1 MIYSAGKI
9 ISLEFPAQMRL
20 SQIRIAGF
28 KSFVDPSK
36 IGFPANITGIVGPNG
51 CGKSNVIDAV
61 RWVMGESSARNLRG
75 ESMEDVIFSG
85 SSGRQPVGQASVEL
99 VFDNSDGRVKGEY
112 ANYNEI
118 SVKRIATR
126 VGKSKYFLNNTRC
139 RRRDIADI
147 FLGTGLGPR
156 SYSIIEQGMVS
167 RIIDAKP
174 DELRVYLEEAAG
186 ISKYKE
192 RRRETETRIR
202 HTRENLER
210 LTDLIDE
217 IDSQL
222 TRLDRQSK
230 AAEKYKQLKQDQRRL
245 EAESLLLQKK
255 AFDAEIE
262 AQKRKLASVETG
274 MEERTAGLRET
285 EREIEQG
292 RQKLAEANES
302 HNQVQAQF
310 YKLGSDI
317 SGKEQAIEHEK
328 NLRQRSR
335 QELAGLQQSLQEAEK
350 MLAGD
355 GDRLQQLALQLDDIT
370 PRLDSDNLQLQQ
382 QQHDL
387 DQAEAKMLE
396 WQELWDQFRREFH
409 QVHEAAQIENRGIEH
424 IERQVRHTEQQ
435 RARLQQEL
443 DSLDSSNT
451 VREIDQLEIE
461 VEARSDEYAATTAQV
476 QTRADEIQALRAS
489 CEDTASQLDEKRG
502 QLQTLRGRLSSLEAL
517 QQHALSDTSDEVG
530 QWLASNNIDS
540 SHRLTSL
547 LKVKGNIDKAVE
559 VVLSPF
565 LGAYTIAVGE
575 SIPDAVVPNQ
585 NLAIFERNP
594 VPARAGSKR
603 DWPRLADY
611 IDCDIDLS
619 SILEGI
625 YLCKDLQDL
634 RAKRPQLTAGESLV
648 TAQGLWAGG
657 NWVLQLSDE
666 DEQAGTLARAQE
678 IEKIRAQ
685 HKQAVAA
692 ATDTK
697 SRYDGDRQRLAK
709 LEQEWDGDQKS
720 LTQLQQQLSEL
731 RQQLSNRQSQ
741 AEQVQLRREQLHAEL
756 VELDK
761 LKSGHASELQE
772 NSNKRNEFLEQIEQ
786 MTQLEATLL
795 EQKSDRQQRL
805 TETREGLH
813 QARETAHQQQIQL
826 QSLEAEQR
834 AAQSNIARVKQQS
847 EQFQGRIEDLDS
859 VVNGSDDPI
868 AGLESELQALLQQ
881 RNLNEQELNK
891 SQQAVGELDNHQ
903 RQLEQERNNRQQR
916 VDEYRNELEQERLRL
931 QEVIVRCKT
940 IEEQLQKTG
949 EDVDTL
955 LQNLDPEAEPALW
968 AQRLEKLNNRIE
980 RLGPINLAAIDE
992 FKEQDER
999 RQYLDAQNQDL
1010 ISALDTLEGA
1020 IRKIDRETRDRFKET
1035 FEQVNSRISERFP
1048 KLFGGGEARL
1058 EMTENDLLNT
1068 GVLIMARP
1076 PGKRVTNLQLLSGGE
1091 KALTAV
1097 ALIFAIFE
1105 LNPSPF
1111 CMLDEVDAPLD
1122 DANVGRFCA
1131 MVAEMSEQVQ
1141 FIMITHNKIT
1151 MEMAQN
1157 LTGVTMHEPG
1167 VSRLV
1172 SVDVGEAVVL
1182 AGVQ

>member
-1 MIYSAGKI
+1 
-9 ISLEFPAQMRL
+9 MRL

-75 ESMEDVIFSG
+75 DSMEDVIFSG
-85 SSGRQPVGQASVEL
+85 SSSRQPVGQASVEL
-99 VFDNSDGRVKGEY
+99 VFDNTDGRVKGEY
-112 ANYNEI
+112 AKYNEI
-118 SVKRIATR
+118 SVKRISTR

-167 RIIDAKP
+167 RIIDARP

-192 RRRETETRIR
+192 RRRETENRIR

-217 IDSQL
+217 IDNQL
-222 TRLDRQSK
+222 TRLDRQAK
-230 AAEKYKQLKQDQRRL
+230 TAEKYKQLKQDQRRL
-245 EAESLLLQKK
+245 EAESLLLQKQ
-255 AFDAEIE
+255 AFEEDIE
-262 AQKRKLASVETG
+262 AQRLKLASVETG
-274 MEERTAGLRET
+274 MEERVAALRET

-292 RQKLAEANES
+292 RQKLVEANEA

-335 QELAGLQQSLQEAEK
+335 QELAGLQQSLEEAEK

-355 GDRLQQLALQLDDIT
+355 GERVQQLVLQLGDIT
-370 PRLDSDNLQLQQ
+370 PRLDSDNQQLQQ
-382 QQHDL
+382 QQQAL
-387 DQAEAKMLE
+387 DRAEAKMQE

-435 RARLQQEL
+435 RMRLQQEL
-443 DSLDSSNT
+443 DNLDSSDA

-476 QTRADEIQALRAS
+476 QARADEIKALRTGCVDIS
-489 CEDTASQLDEKRG
+489 NRLDEKRG

-517 QQHALSDTSDEVG
+517 QRHALSDTSDEVG
-530 QWLASNNIDS
+530 QWLARNNIDS
-540 SHRLTSL
+540 SRRLTSM

-559 VVLSPF
+559 VVMSPF
-565 LGAYTIAVGE
+565 LGAYTVDLGQ
-575 SIPDAVVPNQ
+575 SIPDVVLANQTLAV
-585 NLAIFERNP
+585 FERNP
-594 VPARAGSKR
+594 VPAASAPKR
-603 DWPRLADY
+603 DWPRLSDY

-625 YLCKDLQDL
+625 YLCQDLQDL
-634 RAKRPQLTAGESLV
+634 RIKRPQLNAGESLV

-666 DEQAGTLARAQE
+666 DEQAGMLAREQE
-678 IEKIRAQ
+678 IEKLRRQ
-685 HKQAVAA
+685 LRQTVAA

-697 SRYDGDRQRLAK
+697 SRYDGDRQRLSK
-709 LEQEWDGDQKS
+709 LEQDWDADQKS
-720 LTQLQQQLSEL
+720 LAGLQQQLSDL
-731 RQQLSNRQSQ
+731 RQQLSNRQSR
-741 AEQVQLRREQLHAEL
+741 AEQVQLRREQLQFELAEL
-756 VELDK
+756 DD
-761 LKSGHASELQE
+761 LKSGHASELQQ
-772 NSNKRNEFLEQIEQ
+772 NSSKRNEFLQQIER
-786 MTQLEATLL
+786 MAELEATLL
-795 EQKSDRQQRL
+795 EQKSDRQKRL
-805 TETREGLH
+805 AESREGLQ
-813 QARETAHQQQIQL
+813 QARESAHQQQIQV

-834 AAQSNIARVKQQS
+834 AAQSNIARVRQQS
-847 EQFQGRIEDLDS
+847 EQFRERIEDLDS

-868 AGLESELQALLQQ
+868 AGLETELQALLQQ
-881 RNLNEQELNK
+881 RSQNEQELSK
-891 SQQAVGELDNHQ
+891 SQQFVGDLDNRQ

-916 VDEYRNELEQERLRL
+916 VDEYRNELESERLQM
-931 QEVIVRCKT
+931 QEARVRRKT
-940 IEEQLQKTG
+940 IEEQLLKTG
-949 EDVDTL
+949 EDVDML
-955 LQNLDPEAEPALW
+955 LRELDPEAELSLW
-968 AQRLEKLNNRIE
+968 TQRLEKLNNRIE

-992 FKEQDER
+992 FKEQAER

-1020 IRKIDRETRDRFKET
+1020 IRKIDRETRDRFKDT
-1035 FEQVNSRISERFP
+1035 FEQVNSRIGERFP

-1151 MEMAQN
+1151 MEIAQN